1 MRKKI
6 QQVLLMQLLNLW
18 LIFVSN
24 CDDND
29 SSSSKDVLNIK
40 KNWVD
45 ESIRNKIKVDTI
57 DSLILTLGE
66 FHSPA

>member
-1 MRKKI
+1 MTHK
-6 QQVLLMQLLNLW
+6 LW
-18 LIFVSN
+18 W
-24 CDDND
+24 ND

-45 ESIRNKIKVDTI
+45 ESIIRNKIKVDTI